1 MVAVVVWS
9 VQTFNSQSSKPANY
23 EAPDGFIN
31 LKIRKSSLK
40 LSKKK
45 KKFVFFVGLGK
56 IFAIGYLSPPNPNS
70 FLSFPAP
77 HAGDKTGQWPREQAQ
92 STASSGSCLPGK
104 RRLSFYFSTLTVSLK
119 SSQLNEVLRF

>member
-45 KKFVFFVGLGK
+45 KSLFSLWDWGKFLPLG
-56 IFAIGYLSPPNPNS
+56 I
-70 FLSFPAP
+70 
-77 HAGDKTGQWPREQAQ
+77 
-92 STASSGSCLPGK
+92 
-104 RRLSFYFSTLTVSLK
+104 
-119 SSQLNEVLRF
+119 